1 LTGGHVRRLLA
12 EAREEELPEAERAQI
27 DAHLVTCQACRSF
40 DLALARNDALVAR
53 REPAGRLPQLKA
65 QTSSSPWLGL
75 LRFASAGLVA
85 VVVGASVGLA
95 LGQFRESQERQRQPQ
110 STAAAAVIPGALTL
124 AGSSPSAGFGFISTQ
139 GNELLVR
146 SETSDAALVDLP
158 NTLPTVAVAPNGRS
172 IAVWLRGDAPNNNNR
187 FTWSLRVLDA
197 IDKTLG
203 PVLLEAVD
211 ELPYGQMRWSSDG
224 SGLIVGTQTP
234 VFRSPQRPGPG
245 AHNSWFAVDLP
256 TAAASRVPALESSLT
271 TAVYAWD
278 RQRDLI
284 TAGGVVA
291 DADQTTYL
299 VVHAGTVRT
308 FTIPPSYSVRAA
320 DAYGGALVV
329 AGLAS
334 CAGSKVPGTGCLY
347 VEIHD
352 QATFA
357 TIATLPSLQAN
368 LQQLPGMVFRPRSQ
382 DLIVS
387 FIEQNGDVHDEL
399 WSDLGRGARRVLAT
413 SAAATDRRAVNG
425 IIPRT
430 DGSAVFIVRF
440 DTSGTGRW
448 YGVLASLEDSTQ
460 TPFEIRTGGNPLAS
474 VVLDPSFANA
484 MAPAP
489 SSTART
495 GRTAAELATCR
506 QTGYSGTVVGAFTL
520 RAGDLAQQ
528 DETRGGATGPHPLRS
543 SFRDY
548 PADTPIVLCF
558 FDGFIAASQPRP
570 IPPATPLPPYDRFA
584 VTVDPSGQARLIV
597 AGYRDRI
604 VVAPQLP

>member
-1 LTGGHVRRLLA
+1 LNGGHVRQLLA
-12 EAREEELPEAERAQI
+12 EARDEELAGSARAQV
-27 DAHLVTCQACRSF
+27 DAHLAGCQACRSF
-40 DLALARNDALVAR
+40 DLALARNDAAVAR
-53 REPAGRLPQLKA
+53 REPAGQLPAL
-65 QTSSSPWLGL
+65 QTHTSSPWLGL
-75 LRFASAGLVA
+75 VRFASAGIVA
-85 VVVGASVGLA
+85 VVVGASVALA
-95 LGQFRESQERQRQPQ
+95 LGQFRESQEKQRQPQ
-110 STAAAAVIPGALTL
+110 SAAAAAVIPGALAL
-124 AGSSPSAGFGFISTQ
+124 AGGSPSAGFGFISTQ
-139 GNELLVR
+139 GNQLLVR
-146 SETSDAALVDLP
+146 TETSDTALVDLP
-158 NTLPTVAVAPNGRS
+158 NALPTVAVAPNGRS
-172 IAVWLRGDAPNNNNR
+172 IAIWQRGDAPDDTNR

-203 PVLLEAVD
+203 PVLLTTVD
-211 ELPYGQMRWSSDG
+211 EFPYGQMRWATDG

-234 VFRSPQRPGPG
+234 VFRGGQAPGTG
-245 AHNSWFAVDLP
+245 AHNSWFAIDLP
-256 TAAASRVPALESSLT
+256 TGAATRLPALESSLT
-271 TAVYAWD
+271 TTVYAWD

-291 DADQTTYL
+291 GADQTTYV
-299 VVHAGTVRT
+299 VVHAGSVTT
-308 FTIPPSYSVRAA
+308 FTIPPFYGVRAA

-329 AGLAS
+329 ARLAS
-334 CAGSKVPGTGCLY
+334 CAGSTVPGLGCLY

-357 TIATLPSLQAN
+357 TIATLPSLPTNAPQV
-368 LQQLPGMVFRPRSQ
+368 PGMVFRPRSQ

-387 FIEQNGDVHDEL
+387 FIEANGDVRDEV

-413 SAAATDRRAVNG
+413 SAGALDRRAVNG
-425 IIPRT
+425 VIPRA
-430 DGSAVFIVRF
+430 DGSAVFIFRF

-474 VVLDPSFANA
+474 VVLDPAFANA
-484 MAPAP
+484 LLPRA
-489 SSTART
+489 SL
-495 GRTAAELATCR
+495 TAAATATCAR
-506 QTGYSGTVVGAFTL
+506 SGYTGTVVGAFTL
-520 RAGDLAQQ
+520 RAADLAQQ
-528 DETRGGATGPHPLRS
+528 DETRGGAAGPHPLRS

-570 IPPATPLPPYDRFA
+570 IPPATMLPPYDRFA
-584 VTVDPSGQARLIV
+584 VTVDPSGQARLVV